1 MSWFLC
7 FSQSNGAK
15 KARTT
20 VGAGNKTAA
29 WWICSCKA
37 ANLSHLICTCPPRDC
52 ILCDCRMHGGWWTDF
67 GRFLLF
73 VNMYYKSQKEPNS
86 RLNWVMPCSAKML
99 TLLLRSKEDFFYKCK
114 LKEKYDVTI
123 ILYFCRLHSVQK
135 MFKFVLSTLV
145 MYS

>member
-1 MSWFLC
+1 
-7 FSQSNGAK
+7 
-15 KARTT
+15 
-20 VGAGNKTAA
+20 
-29 WWICSCKA
+29 
-37 ANLSHLICTCPPRDC
+37 
-52 ILCDCRMHGGWWTDF
+52 
-67 GRFLLF
+67 
-73 VNMYYKSQKEPNS
+73 
-86 RLNWVMPCSAKML
+86 MPCSAKML